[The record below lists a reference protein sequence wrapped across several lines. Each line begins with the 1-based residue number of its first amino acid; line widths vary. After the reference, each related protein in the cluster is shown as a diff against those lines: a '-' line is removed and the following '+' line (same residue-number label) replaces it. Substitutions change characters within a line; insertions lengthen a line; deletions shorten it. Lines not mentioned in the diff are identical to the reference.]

1 MVNIQLNEQ
10 ELQKLNNLY
19 GTKKQGDYSEVIVK
33 HITEQVPSVSGVK
46 LITDKNNNMDKGD
59 IRYHRNNETHYIEVK
74 KGKVWKVKKDKVC
87 YTVNKA
93 AIDFKYARTGS
104 YGTIEYTQ
112 PYGLK
117 YCWLYSNTYEKLAF
131 VFSDKVYLIPNGQ
144 LFLDTVRYYVDWC
157 IRVWGSRERFEYEW
171 YRKGKNFP
179 IHYGLTGG
187 ITHSNDTYETYTI
200 FVDIE
205 WLCGLHGIK
214 YRVIDY
220 KVTNVSNKMHNKILK

>member
-1 MVNIQLNEQ
+1 MELIVMLDVELTKQ

-59 IRYHRNNETHYIEVK
+59 IRYQKHNETHYIEVK
-74 KGKVWKVKKDKVC
+74 KGRVYQVKKDKVC

-93 AIDFKYARTGS
+93 AIDYKYAKK
-104 YGTIEYTQ
+104 GTKGTVEHIQ

-117 YCWLYSNTYEKLAF
+117 YCWLYNTTYDRLVF
-131 VFSDKVYLIPNGQ
+131 VFKDKVYVIGNAQ

-157 IRVWGSRERFEYEW
+157 IRQCGSRERFEYKW
-171 YRKGKNFP
+171 YNKGKNFS
-179 IHYGLTGG
+179 IYYGLTGG
-187 ITHSNDTYETYTI
+187 ITKSNNTYETFTL
-200 FVDIE
+200 FV
-205 WLCGLHGIK
+205 
-214 YRVIDY
+214 
-220 KVTNVSNKMHNKILK
+220 

>member
-10 ELQKLNNLY
+10 ELQKIYNSY
-19 GTKKQGDYSEVIVK
+19 GTTKKGDYSEVIVK
-33 HITEQVPSVSGVK
+33 HITEQVPDVFRVT
-46 LITDKNNNMDKGD
+46 LITNKDNMTKGD
-59 IRYHRNNETHYIEVK
+59 IRYQKHNETHYIEVK
-74 KGKVWKVKKDKVC
+74 KGRVWEVKKDKVC

-93 AIDFKYARTGS
+93 AIDFKYAKK
-104 YGTIEYTQ
+104 GTKGTVDHTQ

-117 YCWLYSNTYEKLAF
+117 YCWLYNNTYERLAF
-131 VFSDKVYLIPNGQ
+131 VFSDKVYLIPDGQ

-157 IRVWGSRERFEYEW
+157 IRQCGSREVFEQMW
-171 YRKGKNFP
+171 YSKRRNFP

-187 ITHSNDTYETYTI
+187 ITNSNKTYDTYTL

>member
-1 MVNIQLNEQ
+1 MLDVELTKQ
-10 ELQKLNNLY
+10 ELQKIYNLY

-59 IRYHRNNETHYIEVK
+59 IKYQRHNETHYIEVK
-74 KGKVWKVKKDKVC
+74 KGKVWKVKNKEVC

-117 YCWLYSNTYEKLAF
+117 YCWLYNNTYERLAF
-131 VFSDKVYLIPNGQ
+131 VFSDKVYLIPNAQ
-144 LFLDTVRYYVDWC
+144 LFLNTVRYYVDWC
-157 IRVWGSRERFEYEW
+157 IRQCGSIEVFEQMW
-171 YRKGKNFP
+171 YSKRRNFP
-179 IHYGLTGG
+179 IYYGLTGG
-187 ITHSNDTYETYTI
+187 ITNSNRTYETYTL

-205 WLCGLHGIK
+205 WFCGLHNIP
-214 YRVIDY
+214 YQVINY
-220 KVTNVSNKMHNKILK
+220 KVTNVSDKMHNKILK